1 MDGIPVD
8 IYDEVRIDT
17 MKDYH
22 KFLPD
27 TLPARFTTKDYA
39 KCAHIPKICYHRSE
53 CSTGDQNCSQ
63 SRQNG
68 KCVSL

>member
-22 KFLPD
+22 KFL
-27 TLPARFTTKDYA
+27 TRYTSCQIYHERLRQMRSYSTKNMLP
-39 KCAHIPKICYHRSE
+39 P
-53 CSTGDQNCSQ
+53 
-63 SRQNG
+63 
-68 KCVSL
+68 V